1 MCLKFNKKI
10 AKIAILWGLVWYYG
24 CDQSLIRNDL
34 EAIKER
40 GEIVMITRN
49 NAACYFEGPDGPTG
63 FEYDLTKAFADQLGV
78 RLKTIVIEDEA
89 SMVAALREG
98 KADLIASDTPFGP
111 LASRMLALGPGYMT
125 IEHQVVGRRNGPEI
139 KSVHDLMSNVIWLSG
154 NSSRLWALK
163 EAQKKHPQITWQTL
177 SDYSAEEML
186 QMVWNESLPLTIL
199 ESNII
204 KMNRRFYPELVVH
217 LNLGSP
223 RSLTWAMAPGSRGLQ
238 KAVSDWFVQASTQE
252 KLQGLKDHYFSHLE
266 EFDYVDLA
274 RYRRRISDRLPKY
287 QAHFEQAAE
296 KYGLDWRL
304 VAAQAYQ
311 ESHWNPRAR
320 SYTGVRGIMMLT
332 QETAKTL
339 GLKNRLEVKETIWAG
354 TRYLARLHRLIGGDV
369 PEPDRTLM
377 ALAAYNI
384 GFGHLQDARELAR
397 RLNKQAD
404 TWHCVRSVLP
414 LLQKQ
419 KYYKTLTHGYARGN
433 EAVQYVDRIRT
444 YHKVLDMTLA
454 MPGEMK
460 NIGG

>member
-1 MCLKFNKKI
+1 MRLNQKI
-10 AKIAILWGLVWYYG
+10 IAWIAITWAILSVYG

-40 GEIVMITRN
+40 GELVLITRN
-49 NAACYFEGPDGPTG
+49 NAACYYEGPNGQTG
-63 FEYDLTKAFADQLGV
+63 FEYDLAKAFADDLGV
-78 RLKTIVIEDEA
+78 RLKTMVIEDEA
-89 SMVAALREG
+89 SMIAVLREG
-98 KADLIASDTPFGP
+98 KADLIASGTPFGP
-111 LASRMLALGPGYMT
+111 MASRMLALGPGYMT
-125 IEHQVVGRRNGPEI
+125 VEQQVVGRRNGPEI
-139 KSVHDLMSNVIWLSG
+139 KSIDDLKDYVIWLSG
-154 NSSRLWALK
+154 NSSRIAALN
-163 EAQKKHPQITWQTL
+163 ETQKKHPQITWQTL
-177 SDYSAEEML
+177 SDYSSEEIL
-186 QMVWNESLPLTIL
+186 QMVWNQSLPLTIL

-217 LNLGSP
+217 LNLGTPS
-223 RSLTWAMAPGSRGLQ
+223 SLTWAMDRRSRGLQ
-238 KAVSDWFVQASTQE
+238 RAVYNWFTKVSTRE
-252 KLQGLKDHYFSHLE
+252 TLQGLKDHYFSHLE

-274 RYRRRISDRLPKY
+274 RYRRRIADRLPKY
-287 QAHFEQAAE
+287 QSHFEQAAE

-320 SYTGVRGIMMLT
+320 SFTGVRGIMMLT
-332 QETAKTL
+332 QETARTL

-354 TRYLARLHRLIGGDV
+354 TRYLARLHRLIGDDV

-397 RLNKQAD
+397 RLSKPAD
-404 TWHCVRSVLP
+404 TWHAVRSVLP
-414 LLQKQ
+414 LLQER

-444 YHKVLDMTLA
+444 YHKVLNMALV
-454 MPGEMK
+454 MPGEMR